1 MSECREGRGQLS
13 SIDRLPPEAD
23 EFVLAAMQELAERT
37 RPQIEILAEFNER
50 LAEIGEGP
58 ISKSAFNRASITQA
72 MALRKQDEKRSLIA
86 ALSENT
92 DAKSMDEL
100 NILASSTISMLVLE
114 ALMAIDSPN
123 PKETLQL
130 ASAHR
135 AAVSASKG
143 SLEEKRRRDAELGE
157 KVDETLGKLVSEK
170 GMTAETAAS
179 IRTQVLGVK
188 T

>member
-1 MSECREGRGQLS
+1 MDTRTGRGQLS

-23 EFVLAAMQELAERT
+23 EFVLEAMQELADRT
-37 RPQIEILAEFNER
+37 RTQADILADFNEK
-50 LAEIGEGP
+50 LATIGEGP
-58 ISKSAFNRASITQA
+58 ISRSAFNRASVTQA

-135 AAVSASKG
+135 AAVAASKG
-143 SLEEKRRRDAELGE
+143 SLAEKRRRDAELE
-157 KVDETLGKLVSEK
+157 TKVDDTLGRLVSEK
-170 GMTAETAAS
+170 GMTADTAAS
-179 IRTQVLGVK
+179 IRAQVLGVK